1 MQTSELTLLTH
12 TASKHIVTTEGENLT
27 TGEQV
32 NKPIRGTGEYT
43 IPTAL
48 NSMHQ
53 KNENLIKLIKI
64 LGLCL
69 EK

>member
-12 TASKHIVTTEGENLT
+12 TASKHIITTEGENLT

-32 NKPIRGTGEYT
+32 DKPIRGTGTYT
-43 IPTAL
+43 IPSAL

-53 KNENLIKLIKI
+53 QNENLIKIIKQ
-64 LGLCL
+64 LGLAI
-69 EK
+69 E